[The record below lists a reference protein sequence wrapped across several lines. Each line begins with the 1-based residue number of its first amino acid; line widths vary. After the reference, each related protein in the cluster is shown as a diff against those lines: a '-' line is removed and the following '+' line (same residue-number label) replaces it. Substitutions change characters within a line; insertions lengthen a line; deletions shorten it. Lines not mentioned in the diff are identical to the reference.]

1 VKVNS
6 RGIIKKM
13 VDKPKV
19 LTHWHFVNVDENY
32 FASPIV
38 FFLIINLVCKI
49 LHCKQIFLAH
59 KIMK

>member
-1 VKVNS
+1 
-6 RGIIKKM
+6 M